1 MLYEETY
8 KEYQKFKPYFF
19 DDELKRLK
27 NEHLFQFIQKRGD
40 ELSKDRSRIHHL
52 MIFAV
57 HFYSL
62 IPFFNLKAFIF
73 K

>member
-8 KEYQKFKPYFF
+8 KEYQKYKPHFF

-40 ELSKDRSRIHHL
+40 ELRQR
-52 MIFAV
+52 
-57 HFYSL
+57 
-62 IPFFNLKAFIF
+62 
-73 K
+73 

>member
-27 NEHLFQFIQKRGD
+27 NEHLFQFIQK
-40 ELSKDRSRIHHL
+40 EA
-52 MIFAV
+52 M
-57 HFYSL
+57 
-62 IPFFNLKAFIF
+62 N
-73 K
+73 